1 MPRNGSSLS
10 AARDSATMKQHNFE
24 PQGGLSVSTQPVVA
38 PDAQGRDDFMPLHGI
53 DHVEL
58 YVGNALQSAYFYV
71 HALGFREVAYAGL
84 ETGVRDRTSHVLEQ
98 GRIRLVLTG
107 ALTPDHEIGRHNA
120 HHGDGVKV
128 IALSVP
134 DVDHAY
140 REATARG
147 AKGIREPWE
156 QSDDHGTIRLA
167 TIATY
172 GETLHTFVDRSQY
185 KGPFIPGYVK
195 RERSAGDVGLLAI
208 DHIVGNVELGAM
220 ETWVKYYEDVFGMTE
235 MLHFTDEAIS
245 TEYSALMS
253 KVVTSGNGRV
263 KFPINEPAEGKRK
276 SQIDEYLEFYG
287 GAGAQ
292 HIAVATRDIVRTVTE
307 MRERGIEFL
316 HVPETY
322 YDDVPER
329 IGEIKESLEDLR
341 RLGILVDR
349 DDEGYMLQIF
359 TKPIGDRPTM
369 FYEVIERHGAR
380 GFGEGNF
387 KALFE
392 AIEREQELRGNL

>member
-1 MPRNGSSLS
+1 M
-10 AARDSATMKQHNFE
+10 
-24 PQGGLSVSTQPVVA
+24 STQPVVA
-38 PDAQGRDDFMPLHGI
+38 AEPQGRDDFMPLHGI

-98 GRIRLVLTG
+98 GRIRIVLTG
-107 ALTPDHEIGRHNA
+107 ALTPDHEIGRHSA
-120 HHGDGVKV
+120 AHGDGVKV
-128 IALSVP
+128 IGLSVP

-147 AKGIREPWE
+147 ARGIREPWE
-156 QSDDHGTIRLA
+156 ESDEHGTIRRA
-167 TIATY
+167 VIATY

-185 KGPFIPGYVK
+185 KGPFTPGYVA
-195 RERSAGDVGLLAI
+195 RERTAGDVGLLAI
-208 DHIVGNVELGAM
+208 DHIVGNVELGEM

-307 MRERGIEFL
+307 LRERGIEFL
-316 HVPETY
+316 TVPDTY

-369 FYEVIERHGAR
+369 FLEVIERHGAR

>member
-1 MPRNGSSLS
+1 
-10 AARDSATMKQHNFE
+10 
-24 PQGGLSVSTQPVVA
+24 VSTQPVVA
-38 PDAQGRDDFMPLHGI
+38 PADQHAGDFMPLHGI

-58 YVGNALQSAYFYV
+58 YVGNARQAAHFYA
-71 HALGFREVAYAGL
+71 HALGFCEVAYAGL
-84 ETGVRDRTSHVLEQ
+84 HTGVRDRTSHVLEQ

-107 ALTPDHEIGRHNA
+107 ALTPDHEIGIHQA
-120 HHGDGVKV
+120 KHGDGVKV

-134 DVDHAY
+134 DVAHAY
-140 REATARG
+140 REATTRG
-147 AKGIREPWE
+147 ATSVREPWE
-156 QSDDHGTIRLA
+156 ETDEHGTIRLA
-167 TIATY
+167 QIETY
-172 GETLHTFVDRSQY
+172 GETLHTFVDRSDY
-185 KGPFIPGYVK
+185 HGPFRPGYEP
-195 RERSAGDVGLLAI
+195 RDTPDDNVGLLAI
-208 DHIVGNVELGAM
+208 DHIVGNVELGDM
-220 ETWVKYYEDVFGMTE
+220 ERWVKYYEDVFGMTE
-235 MLHFTDEAIS
+235 MIHFTDEAIS

-253 KVVTSGNGRV
+253 KVVTSGNGRI

-292 HIAVATRDIVRTVTE
+292 HIAVATRDIVKTVEELTA
-307 MRERGIEFL
+307 RGIEFL
-316 HVPETY
+316 RTPETY
-322 YDDVPER
+322 YQEVPER
-329 IGEIKESLEDLR
+329 IGEIEESLEDLA

-349 DDEGYMLQIF
+349 DDEGYLLQIF

-369 FYEVIERHGAR
+369 FFEVIERHGAR

>member
-1 MPRNGSSLS
+1 M
-10 AARDSATMKQHNFE
+10 
-24 PQGGLSVSTQPVVA
+24 STQPVVA
-38 PDAQGRDDFMPLHGI
+38 AQSTEDFMPLHGI

-58 YVGNALQSAYFYV
+58 LVGNAKQAAYYYTRAF
-71 HALGFREVAYAGL
+71 GFREVAYAGL
-84 ETGVRDRTSHVLEQ
+84 ETGLRDRTSHVLKQ

-107 ALTPDHEIGRHNA
+107 ALTPDHEIGA
-120 HHGDGVKV
+120 HHARHGDGVRV

-134 DVDHAY
+134 DAEHAF
-140 REATARG
+140 RTAVERG
-147 AKGIREPWE
+147 ADPVREPWVE
-156 QSDDHGTIRLA
+156 SDEHGHVKQA

-172 GETLHTFVDRSQY
+172 GETLHTFVQRGDY
-185 KGPFIPGYVK
+185 AGPFLPGYAA
-195 RERSAGDVGLLAI
+195 REEPSEDGGLLAI
-208 DHIVGNVELGAM
+208 DHIVGNVELGHM
-220 ETWVKYYEDVFGMTE
+220 DTWVKFYEDVFGMTE
-235 MLHFTDEAIS
+235 MLHFSDEAIS

-253 KVVTSGNGRV
+253 KVVTDGNGRV

-287 GAGAQ
+287 GPGAQ

-307 MRERGIEFL
+307 LRDRGVEFL
-316 HVPETY
+316 AIPETY
-322 YDDVPER
+322 YEDVPER
-329 IGEIKESLEDLR
+329 IGEIEESLDDLR

-359 TKPIGDRPTM
+359 TKPVGDRPTI
-369 FYEVIERHGAR
+369 FFEVIERHGAR

-392 AIEREQELRGNL
+392 AIEREQEKRGNL

>member
-1 MPRNGSSLS
+1 
-10 AARDSATMKQHNFE
+10 MKGKIRTRRE
-24 PQGGLSVSTQPVVA
+24 RMSTQPVAA
-38 PDAQGRDDFMPLHGI
+38 PRAAGTEDFMPLHGI

-58 YVGNALQSAYFYV
+58 YVGNALQSAYYYV

-107 ALTPDHEIGRHNA
+107 ALTPDHAIGIHQA
-120 HHGDGVKV
+120 AHGDGVKV

-140 REATARG
+140 REATTRGARG
-147 AKGIREPWE
+147 VREPWDE
-156 QSDDHGTIRLA
+156 TDDNGTIRFA
-167 TIATY
+167 TIAAY
-172 GETLHTFVDRSQY
+172 GETLHTFVDRSSY
-185 KGPFIPGYVK
+185 RGAFRPGFAA
-195 RERSAGDVGLLAI
+195 REIAKGDVGLLAI

-220 ETWVKYYEDVFGMTE
+220 QTWVQFYEDVFGMTE
-235 MLHFTDEAIS
+235 MLHFSDEAIS

-253 KVVTSGNGRV
+253 KVVTSGNGRI

-287 GAGAQ
+287 GPGAQ

-316 HVPETY
+316 NVPETY
-322 YDDVPER
+322 YEDVPER
-329 IGEIKESLEDLR
+329 IGEIEESLDDIR

-359 TKPIGDRPTM
+359 TKPVGDRPTV
-369 FYEVIERHGAR
+369 FFEVIERHGAR

>member
-1 MPRNGSSLS
+1 M
-10 AARDSATMKQHNFE
+10 
-24 PQGGLSVSTQPVVA
+24 STQPVVA

-98 GRIRLVLTG
+98 GRIRIVLTG
-107 ALTPDHEIGRHNA
+107 ALTPDHEIGRHSA
-120 HHGDGVKV
+120 DHGDGVKV

-147 AKGIREPWE
+147 ARGVREPWE
-156 QSDDHGTIRLA
+156 ESDEHGTVRRAI
-167 TIATY
+167 IATY

-185 KGPFIPGYVK
+185 KGPFVPGYVA

-208 DHIVGNVELGAM
+208 DHVVGNVELGAM

-307 MRERGIEFL
+307 LRERGIEFL
-316 HVPETY
+316 TVPDTY

-369 FYEVIERHGAR
+369 FLEVIERHGAR

>member
-1 MPRNGSSLS
+1 
-10 AARDSATMKQHNFE
+10 
-24 PQGGLSVSTQPVVA
+24 VSTQPVVA
-38 PDAQGRDDFMPLHGI
+38 PEARGRDDFMPLHGI
-53 DHVEL
+53 DHIEL
-58 YVGNALQSAYFYV
+58 YVGNALQSSFFYTR
-71 HALGFREVAYAGL
+71 ALGFREVAYAGL
-84 ETGVRDRTSHVLEQ
+84 ETGIRDRTSHVLEQ
-98 GRIRLVLTG
+98 GRIRIVLTG
-107 ALTPDHEIGRHNA
+107 TLVPDHEIGRHQA
-120 HHGDGVKV
+120 SHGDGVKV

-134 DVDHAY
+134 DVAHAY
-140 REATARG
+140 REATTRG
-147 AKGIREPWE
+147 AKGVREPWE
-156 QSDDHGTIRLA
+156 ETDEHGTIRLA
-167 TIATY
+167 TIETY
-172 GETLHTFVDRSQY
+172 GETLHTFVDRSDY
-185 KGPFIPGYVK
+185 KGAFMPRYAA
-195 RERSAGDVGLLAI
+195 RDAASSDVGLLAI

-235 MLHFTDEAIS
+235 MLHFSDEAIS

-287 GAGAQ
+287 GPGAQ
-292 HIAVATRDIVRTVTE
+292 HIAVATRDIVKTVSE
-307 MRERGIEFL
+307 LRARGIEFL
-316 HVPETY
+316 TVPSTY

-329 IGEIKESLEDLR
+329 IGEIKEDLEDLR
-341 RLGILVDR
+341 RLGILIDR

-369 FYEVIERHGAR
+369 FLEVIERHGAR

-392 AIEREQELRGNL
+392 AIEREQDLRGNL

>member
-1 MPRNGSSLS
+1 
-10 AARDSATMKQHNFE
+10 
-24 PQGGLSVSTQPVVA
+24 
-38 PDAQGRDDFMPLHGI
+38 MPLHGI

-58 YVGNALQSAYFYV
+58 YAGNARQSAHFFA
-71 HALGFREVAYAGL
+71 HALGFREIAYAGL
-84 ETGVRDRTSHVLEQ
+84 HTGSRDRVSHVLEQ

-107 ALTPDHEIGRHNA
+107 ALTPDHEIALHQAR
-120 HHGDGVKV
+120 HGDGVKV

-140 REATARG
+140 REATSRG
-147 AKGIREPWE
+147 ATGVREPWE
-156 QSDDHGTIRLA
+156 ETDDHGSIRFATIR
-167 TIATY
+167 TY
-172 GETLHTFVDRSQY
+172 GDTVHTFVDRSNY
-185 KGPFIPGYVK
+185 KGAFRPGYEP
-195 RERSAGDVGLLAI
+195 RETPKDDVGLLAI
-208 DHIVGNVELGAM
+208 DHIVGNVELGEM

-253 KVVTSGNGRV
+253 KVVTNGNGRV

-292 HIAVATRDIVRTVTE
+292 HIAVATRDIVKTVE
-307 MRERGIEFL
+307 QMQARGIEFL
-316 HVPETY
+316 RTPDNY
-322 YDDVPER
+322 YEDVPGR
-329 IGEIKESLEDLR
+329 IGEIKEDLEDLR

-349 DDEGYMLQIF
+349 DDEGYLLQIF

-392 AIEREQELRGNL
+392 AIEREQDLRGNL

>member
-1 MPRNGSSLS
+1 
-10 AARDSATMKQHNFE
+10 MKREDFE
-24 PQGGLSVSTQPVVA
+24 RERGQPVSTHPVVA
-38 PDAQGRDDFMPLHGI
+38 PEDQHTGDFMPLHGI

-84 ETGVRDRTSHVLEQ
+84 ETGLRDRTSHVLEQ
-98 GRIRLVLTG
+98 GRIRIVLTG
-107 ALTPDHEIGRHNA
+107 ALTPDHEIGRHQA
-120 HHGDGVKV
+120 RHGDGVRV

-134 DVDHAY
+134 DVAHAY
-140 REATARG
+140 REATTRG
-147 AKGIREPWE
+147 AKGVREPWE
-156 QSDDHGTIRLA
+156 ETDDHGTIRFA
-167 TIATY
+167 QIETY
-172 GETLHTFVDRSQY
+172 GETLHTFVDRSDY
-185 KGPFIPGYVK
+185 EKGAFRPGYAARDDK
-195 RERSAGDVGLLAI
+195 PTDVGLLAI
-208 DHIVGNVELGAM
+208 DHIVGNVELGDM
-220 ETWVKYYEDVFGMTE
+220 ERWVKYYEDVFGMTE
-235 MLHFTDEAIS
+235 MIHFTDEAIS

-292 HIAVATRDIVRTVTE
+292 HIAVATRDIVKTVEE
-307 MRERGIEFL
+307 MTARGIQFL
-316 HVPETY
+316 RTPETY
-322 YDDVPER
+322 YAEVPER
-329 IGEIKESLEDLR
+329 IGEIEESLEDLA

-349 DDEGYMLQIF
+349 DDEGYLLQIF

-369 FYEVIERHGAR
+369 FLEVIERHGAR

>member
-1 MPRNGSSLS
+1 
-10 AARDSATMKQHNFE
+10 
-24 PQGGLSVSTQPVVA
+24 VSTEPAIAPTGAPV
-38 PDAQGRDDFMPLHGI
+38 PTEDFMPLHGI

-58 YVGNALQSAYFYV
+58 WVGNAQQAAFYYR

-107 ALTPDHEIGRHNA
+107 ALTPDHEIGRHVA
-120 HHGDGVKV
+120 RHGDGVKV

-134 DVDHAY
+134 DAEYAY
-140 REATARG
+140 RTAVERGARG
-147 AKGIREPWE
+147 VREPWE
-156 QSDDHGTIRLA
+156 ESDAGGTLKLA
-167 TIATY
+167 QIAAY
-172 GETLHTFVDRSQY
+172 GETLHTFVDRDGY
-185 KGPFIPGYVK
+185 KSAFRPSYDARDLPG
-195 RERSAGDVGLLAI
+195 ADVGLLAI

-220 ETWVKYYEDVFGMTE
+220 DTWVKFYEDVFGMTE
-235 MLHFTDEAIS
+235 MIHFSDEAIS

-253 KVVTSGNGRV
+253 KVVTSGNGRI

-292 HIAVATRDIVRTVTE
+292 HIAVATRDIVKTVE
-307 MRERGIEFL
+307 AMQAQGLEFL
-316 HVPETY
+316 RTPDTY

-329 IGEIKESLEDLR
+329 IGEIAESIDDLR
-341 RLGILVDR
+341 RLGILIDR
-349 DDEGYMLQIF
+349 DDEGYLLQVF
-359 TKPIGDRPTM
+359 SKPIGDRPTM

-392 AIEREQELRGNL
+392 AIEREQERRGNL